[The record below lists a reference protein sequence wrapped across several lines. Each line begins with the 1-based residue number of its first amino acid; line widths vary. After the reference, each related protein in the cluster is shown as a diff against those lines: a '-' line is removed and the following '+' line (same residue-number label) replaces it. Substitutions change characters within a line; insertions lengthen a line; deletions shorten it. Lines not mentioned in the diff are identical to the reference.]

1 MKILFIFPPLG
12 YAGKKV
18 ASMSLVPPVLE
29 YLAGLTTKYRPDW
42 DIRIMNANREDLN
55 VEEIDA
61 GMVGISVLTHQ
72 ARWAYEVSDK
82 LRERG
87 IKVILGGPH
96 PAFMA
101 QEAKAHA
108 DSVVVGEA
116 EGVIEELLKDVEDG
130 TLKPFYKGGL
140 VPLTG
145 LPHPRRDLLNGYTF
159 RAFSTA
165 RGCPYSC
172 KFCVTPQLYGR
183 RVRYRPIDDVIED
196 ISSFKSRYWFSTD
209 ADIWGPDVD
218 RYIEL
223 FKEMAR
229 SLPKLNWYGE
239 ANLSPVEHPRGE
251 ELLKWARRSGLMQVG
266 IGLESLSVENLHS
279 YRNLP
284 KIGKDSE
291 EAIRIIRDNGIDVVV
306 FLMLGG
312 MGDDMD
318 AYKKVLEFCDR
329 LKVSAHPVMI
339 VPYPGT
345 DIRAEWEGRLLYGDN
360 WDMYDGLHMLV
371 RQNGTTP
378 EEHNRA
384 LMDLWTELFTI
395 PRIVKRIVRISWKGF
410 PSAHFAS
417 AMFQLAIRDAFKQY
431 IVEETAGVIDDVKE
445 RTADGRHTGDAQ

>member
-329 LKVSAHPVMI
+329 LKVSAHP
-339 VPYPGT
+339 
-345 DIRAEWEGRLLYGDN
+345 
-360 WDMYDGLHMLV
+360 
-371 RQNGTTP
+371 QNGTTP

-417 AMFQLAIRDAFKQY
+417 AMFQFAIRGAFKQY
-431 IVEETAGVIDDVKE
+431 IVEETAGVIDDIRE